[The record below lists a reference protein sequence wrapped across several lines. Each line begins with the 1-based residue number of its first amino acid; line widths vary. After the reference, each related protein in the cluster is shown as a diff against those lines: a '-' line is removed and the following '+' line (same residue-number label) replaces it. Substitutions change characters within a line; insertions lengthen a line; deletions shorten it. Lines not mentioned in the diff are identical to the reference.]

1 MYEAWATKQ
10 TSPETIRHSDLEI
23 IRDRVSTGLYD
34 EMIPSLLMN
43 MH

>member
-1 MYEAWATKQ
+1 
-10 TSPETIRHSDLEI
+10 
-23 IRDRVSTGLYD
+23 VSTGLYD